1 MKPETRAALL
11 AAHLLAASSLCAG
24 AGRAQELTLSANA
37 TLTTNYMFRGI
48 SQTAGDPAMQGGF
61 EAYYGAYYLG
71 IWGSNVDFGT
81 TDAPNG
87 ARVDIAD
94 IEIDYY
100 GGVRKTLWGMDWDV
114 GAYFTSYPGAYDPA
128 GELDYL
134 ELNASFEKTLLERWS
149 VKLAGHWSPNYSGDV
164 GPVGIL
170 SLTTE
175 YALGR
180 VWIFDPAVSAKIGR
194 QIGDEAVENLDY
206 TYWNFGLTLV
216 PRARP
221 VYSFDLRYWDTDLS
235 TCINA
240 TASQCGPTLVGSLN
254 AVF

>member
-1 MKPETRAALL
+1 MKPQCRAVLL
-11 AAHLLAASSLCAG
+11 AAQCLAASSLCTCVS
-24 AGRAQELTLSANA
+24 AQDLTLSANA
-37 TLTTNYMFRGI
+37 TLTTNYVFRGI
-48 SQTAGDPAMQGGF
+48 SQTAGDPATQGGF
-61 EAYYGAYYLG
+61 EAEYRVYYLG

-81 TDAPNG
+81 TEGPNG
-87 ARVDIAD
+87 ARLDIAD

-100 GGVRKTLWGMDWDV
+100 GGIRKTLWGMDWDV
-114 GAYFTSYPGAYDPA
+114 GAYYSAYPSAYDPA

-164 GPVGIL
+164 GPVGIV
-170 SLTTE
+170 SLTAE
-175 YALGR
+175 YAFGR
-180 VWIFDPAVSAKIGR
+180 VWIFDPAIGAKVGR
-194 QIGDEAVENLDY
+194 QIGDQAVENLDY
-206 TYWNFGLTLV
+206 TYWNAGLTLT
-216 PRARP
+216 PHDRP
-221 VYSFDLRYWDTDLS
+221 AYSFDLRYWDTDLT